1 MDISLAH
8 TILLFVTAIWAGAL
22 NAIAGG
28 GTFFTFP
35 ILLLIGM
42 PPIIANTTNKF
53 ALTFASLSGT
63 LGFWHEIKTIRHK
76 LLFFTSIAI
85 LGSISGSLLLLI
97 TPEDEFEQ
105 LVPWL
110 MLAATLLFA
119 FGGRLLRWLNKQSSS
134 RPTYSRDR
142 GDAQRG
148 GVNGEAREGGESSL
162 APFANEVS
170 HAKKLTLLL
179 IAIGLGQFTI
189 GVYGGFFAA
198 GMGILMMALY
208 ELAGMKNIH
217 EMNALKSVVGLGINA
232 VSAATFMLVGA
243 IDWHIAAILITGA
256 LIGGYSGAILSKKI
270 PQHILRALIV
280 TYGIA
285 MTIYFFATT

>member
-1 MDISLAH
+1 MDLSLAH
-8 TILLFVTAIWAGAL
+8 TALLFVTAIWAGAL

-35 ILLLIGM
+35 VLLLVGM

-53 ALTFASLSGT
+53 ALTFASISGV

-97 TPEDEFEQ
+97 TPDNRFEA

-110 MLAATLLFA
+110 MLSATLLFA
-119 FGGRLLRWLNKQSSS
+119 FGNKLVRYFAKHHSHRHCERSAAIQHNKHQARTHGLPRRRRLLAMTF
-134 RPTYSRDR
+134 P
-142 GDAQRG
+142 AI
-148 GVNGEAREGGESSL
+148 SL
-162 APFANEVS
+162 S
-170 HAKKLTLLL
+170 L
-179 IAIGLGQFTI
+179 IFIALGQFAI

-208 ELAGMKNIH
+208 EVAGMKNIH

-232 VSAATFMLVGA
+232 ISAITFLFAGA
-243 IDWHIAAILITGA
+243 LDWHVAIILIAGA
-256 LIGGYSGAILSKKI
+256 LIGGYSGATLSKKLK
-270 PQHILRALIV
+270 PSTLRSFIV
-280 TYGIA
+280 LYGTA
-285 MTIYFFATT
+285 MTLYFFLK